1 MAGYM
6 TKLNGHV
13 YDGMYPAAEALTNG
27 VFAELNSNSEVV
39 KTTAAKDTVFRI
51 VEKTAKWGMPA
62 IVLTVTETGKD
73 EFWFVESEWDINDN
87 APYDETKYETPVG
100 TLVRMHR
107 PTIGEELIMTVEK
120 ALYDTLN
127 VGGKVAPAAGGVVAA
142 TP

>member
-13 YDGMYPAAEALTNG
+13 YEGMYPAAEVLANG
-27 VFAELNSNSEVV
+27 MFAELNGSNEVV
-39 KTTAAKDTVFRI
+39 KTTAAKDTVFRL

-62 IVLTVTETGKD
+62 VRLTVTDVGKD
-73 EFWFVESEWDINDN
+73 EIWFVEAEWDINNN
-87 APYDETKYETPVG
+87 APYDETKYETPTG

-107 PTIGEELIMTVEK
+107 PLIGEELIMTTEQ

-127 VGGKVAPAAGGVVAA
+127 TGDQVAPAAGGVIAVA
-142 TP
+142 P